1 MIIFVIETLWDVN
14 LKLIL
19 EKNKIVTFW
28 NWHKGNPCA
37 FCLIKEKQGTYLHL
51 LLQEHLKIEDLI
63 KTLSCLRILF
73 SHFR

>member
-37 FCLIKEKQGTYLHL
+37 FCLIKEKQGTYLRL
-51 LLQEHLKIEDLI
+51 FLYKCLKIENLI
-63 KTLSCLRILF
+63 KILSCLQILF
-73 SHFR
+73 FHF